1 MNSVQQLEA
10 ILFYFAEPKSIDEL
24 TKMLKISKDDVW
36 SAVNMLRES
45 LSTRGVRLM
54 VAGEMV
60 SLATAPEASEMITRM
75 VKEEREKELGKA
87 GLETLSIILYHGPL
101 TRSAVDHIRGVNS
114 TFIIRNLLIRGLVE
128 KVENPQDQ
136 RSFLYRP
143 TLDLLRHLG
152 VARVEDLPS
161 YQETK
166 AELESFLSTP
176 TISSEEEKVEP
187 VISADDDAPSSA
199 DAPERIEGSV

>member
-1 MNSVQQLEA
+1 MNPVQQLEA

-24 TKMLKISKDDVW
+24 AKMLKVSREEINS
-36 SAVNMLRES
+36 SLNILRES

-54 VAGEMV
+54 VAGDMI
-60 SLATAPEASEMITRM
+60 SLATAPEVSGMIEQM

-87 GLETLSIILYHGPL
+87 GLETLSVILYHGPI

-128 KVENPQDQ
+128 KIENSKDQ

-143 TLDLLRHLG
+143 TLDILRFLG
-152 VARVEDLPS
+152 VTRVEDLPS
-161 YQETK
+161 YEETR
-166 AELESFLSTP
+166 AELEGFLFTPPSTENIE
-176 TISSEEEKVEP
+176 TEEP
-187 VISADDDAPSSA
+187 VILADDGVLEDETTVA
-199 DAPERIEGSV
+199 

>member
-1 MNSVQQLEA
+1 MNPVQQLEA

-24 TKMLKISKDDVW
+24 AKMLKTSREEIHS
-36 SAVNMLRES
+36 SINILRES
-45 LSTRGVRLM
+45 LLTRGVRLM
-54 VAGEMV
+54 VAGEMI
-60 SLATAPEASEMITRM
+60 SLATAPEASEIIERM

-128 KVENPQDQ
+128 KVENPEDQ
-136 RSFLYRP
+136 RSFLYKP
-143 TLDLLRHLG
+143 TLDLLRFLG
-152 VARVEDLPS
+152 VSRVEDLPS
-161 YQETK
+161 YAETR

-176 TISSEEEKVEP
+176 IEPSTEEEP
-187 VISADDDAPSSA
+187 VISADDER
-199 DAPERIEGSV
+199 APETPLGAV